1 MWNNGDV
8 KGMRSHGMG
17 VQEVQA
23 ARDVQGDLV
32 ALAVPDELRALVL
45 VQSVPQVTP
54 RHVLRTRIRRPVKT
68 GYTGASRESHALR
81 GSAHGDR
88 HHLGSPACNLT
99 GAVKSAES

>member
-45 VQSVPQVTP
+45 VQSVP
-54 RHVLRTRIRRPVKT
+54 
-68 GYTGASRESHALR
+68 
-81 GSAHGDR
+81 
-88 HHLGSPACNLT
+88 
-99 GAVKSAES
+99 